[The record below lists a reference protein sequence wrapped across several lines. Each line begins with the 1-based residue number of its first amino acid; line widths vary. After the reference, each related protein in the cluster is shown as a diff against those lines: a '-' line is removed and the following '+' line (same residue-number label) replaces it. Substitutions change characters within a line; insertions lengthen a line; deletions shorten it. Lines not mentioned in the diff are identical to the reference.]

1 MIVTKNLNQSSQFK
15 PHTVK
20 SLKDFPL
27 FQSAKIMEL
36 SKVRSNLVL
45 RLTRTKAS
53 KYPVRIR
60 RTRVK
65 LIFIAS
71 FSTILNKTLKMILI
85 KTKKRKKMTTLTI
98 ICTLNK
104 SQSSN
109 PQLQVVKA
117 AQSYYLK

>member
-20 SLKDFPL
+20 SLKDFPP
-27 FQSAKIMEL
+27 FQSTKIMEL
-36 SKVRSNLVL
+36 SKVRSNLAL

-53 KYPVRIR
+53 KYPVRIL

-71 FSTILNKTLKMILI
+71 FSTILNKTLKMISI
-85 KTKKRKKMTTLTI
+85 KTKKRKKMMT
-98 ICTLNK
+98 
-104 SQSSN
+104 
-109 PQLQVVKA
+109 
-117 AQSYYLK
+117 